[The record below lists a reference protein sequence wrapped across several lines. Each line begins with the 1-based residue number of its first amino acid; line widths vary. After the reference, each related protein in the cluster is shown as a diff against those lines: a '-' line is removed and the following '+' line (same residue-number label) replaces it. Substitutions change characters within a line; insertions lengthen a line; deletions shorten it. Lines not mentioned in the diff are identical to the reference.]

1 MATDEEVPP
10 SIKAVL
16 LVLGVEVGESV
27 ELFVAAAAGM
37 FWAWE
42 GINVAFNAGLI
53 ASSEIKKMC
62 QSLPCQYYKVTK
74 KNKVF

>member
-16 LVLGVEVGESV
+16 LVLGVEVGES

-37 FWAWE
+37 F
-42 GINVAFNAGLI
+42 
-53 ASSEIKKMC
+53 
-62 QSLPCQYYKVTK
+62 
-74 KNKVF
+74 